1 MGNICPSI
9 TWVINEEGLWSNE
22 VIEMNHEEI
31 CKLVETVVMDLLS
44 SHVGGISGS
53 LYWGLTV

>member
-1 MGNICPSI
+1 M
-9 TWVINEEGLWSNE
+9 INEEGLWSNE